1 MVIQILVALSSNAL
15 EVYNVPLSA
24 KSRDNLE
31 PTRAFSLD
39 LPGHR
44 TDVRTLAIS
53 SDDQILASASNVNTS
68 SMLHSASDLSKIRIP
83 QVMEH
88 ENGGLY
94 PHYGLQLRNLQHV
107 SSW

>member
-1 MVIQILVALSSNAL
+1 MALASNAL
-15 EVYNVPLSA
+15 EVYNVPLPD
-24 KSRDNLE
+24 KSKDTLE

-53 SDDQILASASNVNTS
+53 SDDQILASASNGKTS
-68 SMLHSASDLSKIRIP
+68 MFYPTTDLPKIRIP

-88 ENGGLY
+88 ENDGLH